1 MHVFR
6 AKRTQIQCDNLTLTY
21 DIKYIIFWRTNNKV
35 ILKENLKIVKLKT
48 FNAINRRIKYRM
60 KEILPRHCYREE
72 MES

>member
-60 KEILPRHCYREE
+60 KVILPQHCSREE
-72 MES
+72 MD

>member
-1 MHVFR
+1 MYFGQSEHKYNV
-6 AKRTQIQCDNLTLTY
+6 IISLTLTY

-60 KEILPRHCYREE
+60 KVILRQHCSRAE
-72 MES
+72 MD